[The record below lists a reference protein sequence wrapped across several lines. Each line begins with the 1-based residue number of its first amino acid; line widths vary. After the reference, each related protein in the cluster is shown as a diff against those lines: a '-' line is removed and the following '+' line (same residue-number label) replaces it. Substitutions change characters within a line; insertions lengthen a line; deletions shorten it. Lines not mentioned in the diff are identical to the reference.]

1 MPPPL
6 LSLQDIHLTFG
17 VTPLL
22 VSADLFIS
30 PEDKICLVGRNG
42 SGKSTLLKIAAGL
55 IPMDS
60 GERFV
65 QPGVTIR
72 YLAQENDFTGFQS
85 VEDYV
90 ASGLNPDD
98 DPHIVTWILEEVG
111 VDPSLPLNTLSGG
124 EAKRIALAQAMVA
137 KPDILLLDEPT
148 NHLDLP
154 MIEWVEQKLLSTTS
168 ALVVI
173 SHDRRLLENI
183 SRKTT
188 WIDRGQTRAIDRGF
202 SHFENWRDRVFEEEE
217 RERERLKQR
226 IEMEEHW
233 LRYGVTA
240 RRKRNVRRL
249 ENLHS
254 MRATLRNSRRR
265 EGRVSMSAVEAEQS
279 AKLVIDAKEITK
291 RYDERVIIPPFSI
304 RVRRGDRIGIVGSNG
319 SGKTTLLSLLT
330 GLIEPDSGHIR
341 LGKNLEIAS
350 LDQRR
355 VQLKENM
362 TLAEALTQGDGHY
375 VVFGE
380 SRRHVVGYMKDF
392 LFKPEQRNTPIS
404 VLSGGERG
412 RIMLARALSM
422 PSNFM
427 ILDEPTND
435 LDLETLDLLEEMLS
449 DYQGTIL
456 LVSHDRDFLDRV
468 VTSIITFDDDAQWR
482 QYAGGYSDMMAQK
495 KGGEISSKTRSSSP
509 ASTGMKAKANNTQK
523 SSHDIA
529 IDITAQPARKLT
541 FKQKY
546 QLEILPEK
554 IAALKRDIQKLH
566 EALSDET
573 LFEQNREKFDKYSQ
587 MLISAGTRLNEAEE
601 EWLELEILQEEIE
614 NSL

>member
-1 MPPPL
+1 MAPPL
-6 LSLQDIHLTFG
+6 LSLQDVHLTFG

-22 VSADLFIS
+22 TGADLFVS

-55 IPMDS
+55 MPMDS

-72 YLAQENDFTGFQS
+72 YLAQESDFSGYES
-85 VEDYV
+85 VESYV
-90 ASGLNPDD
+90 ESGLNPDD
-98 DPHIVTWILEEVG
+98 DPHIVGWILEEVG
-111 VDPSLPLNTLSGG
+111 VDPKQNPLTLSGG
-124 EAKRIALAQAMVA
+124 EAKRVSLAQAMVA

-154 MIEWVEQKLLSTTS
+154 MIEWVENSLINMQT

-173 SHDRRLLENI
+173 SHDRRLLENV
-183 SRKTT
+183 SKKTV
-188 WIDRGQTRAIDRGF
+188 WIDRGETRNLDRGF
-202 SHFENWRDRVFEEEE
+202 AYFENWRDEVFENEE

-249 ENLHS
+249 ENLHT
-254 MRATLRNSRRR
+254 MRESLKKAKRR
-265 EGRVSMSAVEAEQS
+265 EGGVRMNAVEAEQS
-279 AKLVIDAKEITK
+279 AKLVIDAKNISK
-291 RYDERVIIPPFSI
+291 RFGERDIVSDFSI
-304 RVRRGDRIGIVGSNG
+304 RVRRGDRIGIVGPNG
-319 SGKTTLLSLLT
+319 SGKTTLLSMLT
-330 GLIEPDSGHIR
+330 GGLTPDNGHIR
-341 LGKNLEIAS
+341 LGKNLEIAT
-350 LDQRR
+350 LDQKRSN
-355 VQLKENM
+355 LKNSM

-375 VVFGE
+375 VVFGDL
-380 SRRHVVGYMKDF
+380 RRHVVGYMKDF

-449 DYQGTIL
+449 EYGGTIL

-468 VTSIITFDDDAQWR
+468 VTSIITLDEKGLWR
-482 QYAGGYSDMMAQK
+482 QYAGGYSDMLLQK
-495 KGGEISSKTRSSSP
+495 KGVDVPSKETKKSEKKSKSKASAANENSYKTTSEI
-509 ASTGMKAKANNTQK
+509 AKL
-523 SSHDIA
+523 S
-529 IDITAQPARKLT
+529 
-541 FKQKY
+541 FKQKH
-546 QLEILPEK
+546 QLENLPDQIE
-554 IAALKRDIQKLH
+554 ALKRDIDKLQSALNDPELYQKDQ
-566 EALSDET
+566 S
-573 LFEQNREKFDKYSQ
+573 KFDKYSS
-587 MLISAGTRLNEAEE
+587 MLVKAQNKLQASEE
-601 EWLELEILQEEIE
+601 EWLELEILREELE
-614 NSL
+614 E